1 MEVRDEIRQ
10 INHFFAPLTFDCL
23 SPPCVY
29 SSTFSAIL
37 NKLSGR
43 FQDHNN
49 QILSYKTTYCCFT
62 DLSDVVKGEAG
73 LEEDEDDEAVV
84 VSAVPNRRG
93 HRSGGGKNS
102 QKKFQ
107 GSRGGSGTPGST
119 RSSQDSASSTKRLLP
134 KTLNQTVTVVPGM
147 QNQACLLDIFLVV
160 GCSGQKCFK
169 NPL

>member
-1 MEVRDEIRQ
+1 M
-10 INHFFAPLTFDCL
+10 
-23 SPPCVY
+23 
-29 SSTFSAIL
+29 
-37 NKLSGR
+37 
-43 FQDHNN
+43 
-49 QILSYKTTYCCFT
+49 
-62 DLSDVVKGEAG
+62 
-73 LEEDEDDEAVV
+73 

-147 QNQACLLDIFLVV
+147 QNQACLFDNFW
-160 GCSGQKCFK
+160 
-169 NPL
+169 